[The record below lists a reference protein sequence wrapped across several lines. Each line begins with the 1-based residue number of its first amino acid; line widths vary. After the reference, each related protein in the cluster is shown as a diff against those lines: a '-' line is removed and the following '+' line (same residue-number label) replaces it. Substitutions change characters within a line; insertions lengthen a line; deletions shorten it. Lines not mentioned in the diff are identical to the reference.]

1 MRGRTLIRNAKRQL
15 NAWLVISLIGAAVIL
30 LPIAF
35 VLFSLFRATNDNWAH
50 VREYLLV
57 DYVLGSLTL
66 VMFTTVFATII
77 GVALAWLVVGY
88 SFPLRRFFQWALIL
102 PLALPPYIV
111 AFTYRTM
118 TSYTGFIQSTL
129 RNQFGIVIP
138 PDTIEVMS
146 TRGAIFV
153 LTMCLFPYVFMITRT
168 FLERQSASYIENAS
182 LLGKKNFNLF
192 FRVVV
197 PIARPAII
205 AGMMLVVFEVLS
217 DYGVATYFGVQT
229 VSTAIFQTWFG
240 MYDVD
245 SALRLAAWL
254 MVIVIGIFVLERF
267 LRRNRQF
274 SATSSQGRPLTPR
287 KLRGFAA
294 AAAVGFCS
302 LIFLLAF
309 AIPVVQIMVW
319 STWTFDKVWT
329 SAFFDLAANT
339 VKGAAIATTLI
350 VLISFITAR
359 VCRQMSSS
367 FAYGLSRLMTAGY
380 AIPGAIIAIGVLAVF
395 IALDNWLS
403 PVYASLGKGEGA
415 LVLSLSLVMLIT
427 GYVIRFMAP
436 GYNAVE
442 AGYEKIPRSFSEAS
456 RTLGR
461 GATSTFFRIELP
473 MLKGTVLAAFVL
485 TFVEIVKELPLTMLL
500 RPFNFETLATQT
512 YKYAIDERIYEAALP
527 SLLLISVSLVSIIIF
542 NQIGQRKREKA

>member
-1 MRGRTLIRNAKRQL
+1 M
-15 NAWLVISLIGAAVIL
+15 ISLIGAVVIL

-35 VLFSLFRATNDNWAH
+35 VLFSLFGSPNENWLH
-50 VREYLLV
+50 VKEYLLL
-57 DYVLGSLTL
+57 DYVLGSLKL
-66 VMFTTVFATII
+66 VTYTTVFATIL
-77 GVALAWLVVGY
+77 GVTLAWLVAGY
-88 SFPLRRFFQWALIL
+88 TFPLRRFFKWALIL
-102 PLALPPYIV
+102 PLALPPYIA
-111 AFTYRTM
+111 AFTYRTL

-129 RNQFGIVIP
+129 RNQFGITVP

-146 TRGAIFV
+146 TRGAVFV
-153 LTMCLFPYVFMITRT
+153 LTLCLFPYVFMITRT

-182 LLGKKNFNLF
+182 LLGRKSFSLF
-192 FRVVV
+192 FRVVL

-205 AGMMLVVFEVLS
+205 AGVMLVVFEVLS

-240 MYDVD
+240 LYDVD

-254 MVIVIGIFVLERF
+254 MVVVIGIFIVERY
-267 LRRNRQF
+267 LRRRRQF
-274 SATSSQGRPLTPR
+274 SSTTTQVRPLAPR

-294 AAAVGFCS
+294 GAAVAYCS
-302 LIFLLAF
+302 IIFLLAF
-309 AIPVVQIMVW
+309 AIPVVQIIVW
-319 STWTFDKVWT
+319 SSWTYEKVWT
-329 SAFFDLAANT
+329 PAFLNLAFNT
-339 VKGAAIATTLI
+339 VKGASIATIII
-350 VLISFITAR
+350 VVVSLITAR
-359 VCRQMSSS
+359 VCRNMSSS
-367 FAYGLSRLMTAGY
+367 FAYGLSRMMTAGY

-395 IALDNWLS
+395 IALDQWLS
-403 PVYASLGKGEGA
+403 PLYAGMGKGEGA
-415 LVLSLSLVMLIT
+415 LVLSLSLAMLIT

-442 AGYEKIPRSFSEAS
+442 AGYEKIPRSYSEAS

-461 GATSTFFRIELP
+461 SSTVTFFRIELP
-473 MLKGTVLAAFVL
+473 LLKSTLLTAFIL

-527 SLLLISVSLVSIIIF
+527 SLLLISVSLMSILVF
-542 NQIGQRKREKA
+542 NQIGKREKS